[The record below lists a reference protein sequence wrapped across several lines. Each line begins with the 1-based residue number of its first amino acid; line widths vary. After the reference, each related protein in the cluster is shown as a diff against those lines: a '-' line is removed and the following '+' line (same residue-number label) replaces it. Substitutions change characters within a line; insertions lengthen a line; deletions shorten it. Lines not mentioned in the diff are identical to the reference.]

1 MRKVEGIV
9 TETIR
14 VFIKRAITGFV
25 LGLLFWLSFVYFPP
39 FYFSCIL
46 AGILATIIIF
56 EWKNFFSVRRLAFWL
71 SMPLYPILPFILLI
85 VMNQDPQYHPLLF
98 ILFIIV
104 SSFDTGSYIV
114 GTFIG
119 KHKLAPAISPS
130 KTWEG
135 VAGGYI
141 FASIGLYLVLWELKK
156 MQPLWVVLLFTLCV
170 CILSLIGD
178 LFESWLKRLAHIKD
192 SGNLLPGHGGFL
204 DRFDG
209 ILFAVFFFYTFKDF
223 LVDLFKF

>member
-1 MRKVEGIV
+1 MTGTMK
-9 TETIR
+9 T
-14 VFIKRAITGFV
+14 FIKRAITGFF

-39 FYFSCIL
+39 FYFSFIL
-46 AGILATIIIF
+46 SGILATIIIF

-71 SMPLYPILPFILLI
+71 TMPLYPILPFVILI
-85 VMNQDPQYHPLLF
+85 VMNQNPIYHSLLF

-119 KHKLAPAISPS
+119 KHKLAPTISPS

-135 VAGGYI
+135 VVGGYI
-141 FASIGLYLVLWELKK
+141 FACIGLFLVLWELKK
-156 MQPLWVVLLFTLCV
+156 MQPLPVILMFTLCV

-178 LFESWLKRLAHIKD
+178 LFESWLKRLAQIKD

-209 ILFAVFFFYTFKDF
+209 ILFAVIFFYIFRDF
-223 LVDLFKF
+223 LVELFKF

>member
-1 MRKVEGIV
+1 MTGTMK
-9 TETIR
+9 T
-14 VFIKRAITGFV
+14 FIKRAITGFF

-39 FYFSCIL
+39 FYFSFIL

-71 SMPLYPILPFILLI
+71 TMPLYPILPFVILI
-85 VMNQDPQYHPLLF
+85 VMNQNSIYHSLLF

-119 KHKLAPAISPS
+119 KHKLAPTISPS

-135 VAGGYI
+135 VIGGYI
-141 FASIGLYLVLWELKK
+141 FACIGLFLVLWELKK
-156 MQPLWVVLLFTLCV
+156 MQPLSVILIFTLCV

-178 LFESWLKRLAHIKD
+178 LFESWLKRLAQIKD

-209 ILFAVFFFYTFKDF
+209 ILFAVIFFYIFRDF
-223 LVDLFKF
+223 LVELFKF